1 VTIGLHVSDQGSM
14 AERRRSSRLISP
26 KTPSRWASCWPTSRC
41 GARYTATLAR
51 GIRPSAAS
59 GIGSHKVCGIR
70 RRRPRVGSIPKGEPV
85 NPRDASVSSPTGSES
100 NRPQPSISSLPR
112 WSVTVPHGA
121 KRRCRPSRLRR
132 LRMCMFFLRSSGV
145 KCLGPRF
152 ALGRTTTIRLP
163 GSNRIPRSITA
174 VNSHPRPRLSG
185 CARREIG
192 WSETA
197 PTPSPRSAA
206 MRRVS

>member
-1 VTIGLHVSDQGSM
+1 MASAEVTIGLHVSDQGSM

-51 GIRPSAAS
+51 GNRPSAAS

-70 RRRPRVGSIPKGEPV
+70 RRRPRVLGSIPKSEPV
-85 NPRDASVSSPTGSES
+85 NLRDASVSSPTGSES

-132 LRMCMFFLRSSGV
+132 MRMCMFFLRHLV
-145 KCLGPRF
+145 
-152 ALGRTTTIRLP
+152 
-163 GSNRIPRSITA
+163 SNVSDQGLLLAGQPQ
-174 VNSHPRPRLSG
+174 SG
-185 CARREIG
+185 CRV
-192 WSETA
+192 
-197 PTPSPRSAA
+197 PTGFRVRSKQ
-206 MRRVS
+206 